1 MNYQIFCYHIATF
14 VLWWKILTAI
24 QLFIGMILLDT
35 KNDDNAWNKNN
46 DGYNIIQSYCDTII
60 GFILICFLITISL
73 SIIEAFTFLS
83 KSKWSKIFSNFMI
96 LLGIFYFTRWTLE
109 YGEIRKGDYFENLS
123 IDGKSDTIDIKH
135 IVVLKAF
142 DLSLWFSVQLVRQI
156 RFAHS
161 AQWYKITLRME

>member
-1 MNYQIFCYHIATF
+1 
-14 VLWWKILTAI
+14 
-24 QLFIGMILLDT
+24 
-35 KNDDNAWNKNN
+35 
-46 DGYNIIQSYCDTII
+46 
-60 GFILICFLITISL
+60 
-73 SIIEAFTFLS
+73 
-83 KSKWSKIFSNFMI
+83 MI

-156 RFAHS
+156 RFADS
-161 AQWYKITLRME
+161 VQWYKITLRME